1 MKRNSVITISALFLV
16 LVITFVLS
24 LITGEIEMTFMDA
37 INGVFGKSSDYFNSV
52 IREIR
57 LPRTVI
63 ALFIGATLSIS
74 GYITSIALK
83 NPLADSGILG
93 IQSGATVGA
102 LVALILLP
110 ALIRFLPLFAFIGGV
125 VAFVML
131 IAVSS
136 TNGSFKPERIV
147 LIGVAINSICTSLI
161 GVITMTNA
169 EKVKN
174 ALTWLNGSVANVT
187 LEEMKIVA
195 LYSTIMLVVVI
206 VFIPVLK
213 VLLLD
218 DSSIRNIGYNPYIIR
233 IVMSMIAV
241 ILASISVA
249 FVGIISF
256 VGIIAPQIARKLIKN
271 DIYGQVI
278 GSIIIGAVLVAL
290 TDTIQRAIF
299 SPTEIPVGILI
310 GVIGAPVFLI
320 LASGGKTI
328 D

>member
-1 MKRNSVITISALFLV
+1 MKRNSVLALISLFLILV
-16 LVITFVLS
+16 LTFILS
-24 LITGEIEMTFMDA
+24 LITGEIDIVFMDA
-37 INGVFGKSSDYFNSV
+37 INGVFGKSSNYFNSV

-102 LVALILLP
+102 LIALILLP
-110 ALIRFLPLFAFIGGV
+110 SLIRFLPIFAFGGGV
-125 VAFVML
+125 LAFVML
-131 IAVSS
+131 ILVSS

-147 LIGVAINSICTSLI
+147 LIGVAINSICTSII

-187 LEEMKIVA
+187 TEEMKIVA
-195 LYSTIMLVVVI
+195 IYSIIMLIIVI
-206 VFIPVLK
+206 VFVPVLK
-213 VLLLD
+213 ILLLD
-218 DSSIRNIGYNPYIIR
+218 DSSIKNIGYNPYILR
-233 IVMSMIAV
+233 IIMSMIAV
-241 ILASISVA
+241 VLASISVA

-278 GSIIIGAVLVAL
+278 GSIVIGAILVAL

>member
-1 MKRNSVITISALFLV
+1 MKRNSVLTVVALFLI
-16 LVITFVLS
+16 LIITFVLS
-24 LITGEIEMTFMDA
+24 LITGEIEMTFFDA
-37 INGVFGKSSDYFNSV
+37 INGVFGKSNDYFNSV
-52 IREIR
+52 IREVR
-57 LPRTVI
+57 LPRTVV
-63 ALFIGATLSIS
+63 ALFIGATLSVS

-102 LVALILLP
+102 VVALILLP
-110 ALIRFLPLFAFIGGV
+110 AQIKFLPLFAFLGGV
-125 VAFVML
+125 LAFIML
-131 IAVSS
+131 IVVSS
-136 TNGSFKPERIV
+136 ANGNFKPERIV
-147 LIGVAINSICTSLI
+147 LIGVAINSICTSII
-161 GVITMTNA
+161 GIITMTNA

-187 LEEMKIVA
+187 TEEMKIVA
-195 LYSTIMLVVVI
+195 MYSIIMLIVVI
-206 VFIPVLK
+206 VFVPMLK

-218 DSSIRNIGYNPYIIR
+218 DSSIKNIGYNPYVIR
-233 IVMSMIAV
+233 VIMSMIAV

-249 FVGIISF
+249 YVGIISF
-256 VGIIAPQIARKLIKN
+256 VGIIAPQIAKKLIKN
-271 DIYGQVI
+271 DIYGQGI
-278 GSIIIGAVLVAL
+278 GSVMIGAILVTI

-320 LASGGKTI
+320 LASGGKKI